1 MTFRVAARTIL
12 QLGSELISSD
22 AIAFYEL
29 IKNSFDAHSPTVD
42 IRIVSCYPYQYVQSM
57 CAQLNG
63 YIEEGLRPS
72 RAEVDEL
79 KAELL
84 SNIDGTAPAIAIKQ
98 IKEQINQATSFT
110 HFIKALERAN
120 WIEINDSGEGMS
132 IEVLNDAY
140 LTIGTRSRF
149 RQRKLAL
156 DRIAGQNG
164 FPEER
169 IRPILGEKGV
179 GRLSAMRLGHL
190 LDVQASHA
198 GESHWNCLS
207 IDWDIFSH
215 DSDAMLDEI
224 PVTARTG
231 HSKEDPLMSGTRIT
245 ISRLT
250 SAWSREKLERIVE
263 QEFTK
268 FVDPFNPQFRYPMAI
283 SFNREKVRIRPINKI
298 IFENA
303 HAFVH
308 VTFSI
313 EADKP
318 KLSGRIDYKLQ
329 KREKYF
335 EVEGSHLLSISK
347 MNSLFP
353 LKSLGPFELEFY
365 WYNRR
370 ILTALEGIGDRKTVL
385 AIVNDWAGGLMLY
398 RDGFRVLPYGSPNDD
413 WLQLDQKALGSSGY
427 KVNRRQIIGKV
438 AISSIS
444 NPNLTDQTNREGLRD
459 CDEKQA
465 LINILRHVVST
476 EFKTF
481 LDSVDKELRA
491 REPVSFHD
499 LEERVTEEEVQIE
512 NTLRTLVSKYP
523 EVKQDTRILS
533 GIRTAIQQI
542 KGIMVEAKEIADS
555 YQEGRS
561 ELVHLAG
568 LGLMVEIVAH
578 ELNRATS
585 HTLSILHGA
594 GTQTKSLPSL
604 FGTLEEQLK
613 TLQKRLRVLD
623 PLSTRGRQVK
633 SSFDLV
639 GWVKENIKA
648 HEAQFKRHGI
658 VCEII
663 TVPNTSSPILQIKA
677 VKGMI
682 VQILENLVSNSVYW
696 LQQQKKIAKDFH
708 PKITVTILLEKRE
721 IYFSDN
727 GPGIDPDRK
736 EDVFLPFFTTKPP
749 GEGKGLGLYISRE
762 IAVYNGASL
771 FMPDKRSAHIDRLN
785 TFVLAMEP
793 SRNE

>member
-42 IRIVSCYPYQYVQSM
+42 IRVVSCFPYAYVQSIRV
-57 CAQLNG
+57 QLDE
-63 YIEEGLRPS
+63 YIEEGFKPS
-72 RAEVDEL
+72 RAQLEKL
-79 KAELL
+79 RAELL
-84 SNIDGTAPAIAIKQ
+84 RNIDANAPIIAVRRV
-98 IKEQINQATSFT
+98 KEQINQATAWS
-110 HFIKALERAN
+110 HFHESLERAN
-120 WIEINDSGEGMS
+120 LIEINDSGEGMS
-132 IEVLNDAY
+132 IEVLNDTY

-149 RQRKLAL
+149 RQRKLVL
-156 DRIAGQNG
+156 NRIAGQSS
-164 FPEER
+164 FPQER

-190 LDVQASHA
+190 LDVRTSQA

-224 PVTARTG
+224 AVAASIGPT
-231 HSKEDPLMSGTRIT
+231 KEDPQSSGTRIT
-245 ISRLT
+245 ISGLT

-268 FVDPFNPQFRYPMAI
+268 FVDPFDPEFRYPMTI
-283 SFNREKVRIRPINKI
+283 SFNGEKVRLKPLNKI

-308 VTFSI
+308 ATFSI
-313 EADKP
+313 GADKP

-335 EVEGSHLLSISK
+335 EIQGSYLLSISR
-347 MNSLFP
+347 MNSLLP
-353 LKSLGPFELEFY
+353 LNSLGPFELDFY
-365 WYNRR
+365 WFNRR

-398 RDGFRVLPYGSPNDD
+398 RDGFRVLPYGSPDDD
-413 WLQLDQKALGSSGY
+413 WLQLDQKALGASGY

-438 AISSIS
+438 AISSIF
-444 NPNLTDQTNREGLRD
+444 NPKLTDQTNREGLRD

-465 LINILRHVVST
+465 LINVLRHVVST

-491 REPVSFHD
+491 KEPVSFHD
-499 LEERVTEEEVQIE
+499 LEERVAEEEGQIE
-512 NTLRTLVSKYP
+512 NTLRTLISKYP
-523 EVKQDTRILS
+523 EIKQDTRILS
-533 GIRTAIQQI
+533 NIRTAIQQI
-542 KGIMVEAKEIADS
+542 KGIMSEAKEIADS

-585 HTLSILHGA
+585 HTLSILHDA
-594 GTQTKSLPSL
+594 GTQTENLQSL

-639 GWVKENIKA
+639 NWVKENIRA

-658 VCEII
+658 IYEIT
-663 TVPNTSSPILQIKA
+663 TVPNTSPPILQIKA

-682 VQILENLVSNSVYW
+682 VQILENLTSNSVYW
-696 LQQQKKIAKDFH
+696 LKQQKKISKNFR
-708 PKITVTILLEKRE
+708 PKITITILLDRKE
-721 IYFSDN
+721 IHFSDN
-727 GPGIDPDRK
+727 GPGIEPDRK
-736 EDVFLPFFTTKPP
+736 EDIFLPFFTTKPP

-771 FMPDKRSAHIDRLN
+771 FLSDQCSVHKDRLN

-793 SRNE
+793 NRNV